1 MKSLLH
7 KNLAQFIICT
17 GIILI
22 LVTPLFYFLT
32 KYYYAEDMIDL
43 IEAVQNNKPLPSID
57 LEEDIIM
64 GIMIQFAL
72 ISFVLGISLVLTMR
86 FISKHSWAP
95 FDKTLKQL
103 EYFNLEHEKL
113 PKFSL
118 SNIKEFNSL
127 NIALTHL
134 IENNIRSYKT
144 QKEFTENASHEL
156 QTPIAIFQSKL
167 DMLLQEPNMS
177 EEQAKIIQSLYEISG
192 RLVRLNKNLLLLSK
206 IDNGQYK
213 QLEIINLSDIL
224 KNKLS
229 IFENITKDIVLHQDI
244 NNSSLLIKGNLILLE
259 SMINNLIVNA
269 LRHNKKYG
277 EINIS
282 IMNRQLIIC
291 NTSTEGELNKK
302 NLFHRFYTSSQGK
315 KGNGLG
321 LAIIKAIC
329 DYHSW
334 GIDYYYKNSMH
345 YFIIKFET
353 VK

>member
-1 MKSLLH
+1 MKSLLS
-7 KNLAQFIICT
+7 KNLTQFIICT

-43 IEAVQNNKPLPSID
+43 IEAVQNNKPLPAID
-57 LEEDIIM
+57 IEEDIIM

-72 ISFVLGISLVLTMR
+72 ISFVLGISLILTMR
-86 FISKHSWAP
+86 LISKHSWAP

-103 EYFNLEHEKL
+103 EYFNLEHGEL

-118 SNIKEFNSL
+118 TNIKEFNSL
-127 NIALTHL
+127 NKALTHL
-134 IENNIRSYKT
+134 IENNIKSYIT
-144 QKEFTENASHEL
+144 QKEFIENASHEL

-177 EEQAKIIQSLYEISG
+177 EEQAKIVQSLYEISG
-192 RLVRLNKNLLLLSK
+192 RLARLNKNLLLLSK

-213 QLEIINLSDIL
+213 QVEIINISDVL
-224 KNKLS
+224 KKRLA
-229 IFENITKDIVLHQDI
+229 IFEDMTKDIVLHQNI
-244 NNSSLLIKGNLILLE
+244 NNSSLLIKGNQILLE
-259 SMINNLIVNA
+259 SMINNLIVNSV
-269 LRHNKKYG
+269 RHNKKDG
-277 EINIS
+277 EVNIS
-282 IMNRQLIIC
+282 IINGQLSVC

-302 NLFHRFYTSSQGK
+302 NLFHRFSTSSQET

-329 DYHSW
+329 DYHNW
-334 GIDYYYKNSMH
+334 QINYDYKNNMH
-345 YFIIKFET
+345 CFIVKF
-353 VK
+353 